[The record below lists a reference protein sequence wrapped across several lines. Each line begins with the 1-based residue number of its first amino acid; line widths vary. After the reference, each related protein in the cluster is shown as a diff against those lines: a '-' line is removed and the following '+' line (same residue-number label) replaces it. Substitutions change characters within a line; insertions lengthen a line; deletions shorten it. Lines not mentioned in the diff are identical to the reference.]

1 MLEKEAIRRGM
12 KISDLVKPELYDPLL
27 KKYGFQEWEDICGA
41 VGYGGMAAVYVI
53 TRLIEEQKARE
64 PATPVVTK
72 VEDMVSEEQRLS
84 QRRAH
89 HGIVMIGAEDLDI
102 PVRFAK
108 CCSPVPGDE
117 IVGYITRGRGVT
129 IHKAECVNAATGEQ
143 ERKIPVEW
151 AMDSEGT
158 FFATITI
165 LAYDRVNMLGEI
177 ATIIGENGVSIR
189 AASIQ
194 ASDKTRIST
203 LRLTLDVH
211 SREEMDRVINA
222 LRNKSDILDVYRS
235 TK

>member
-1 MLEKEAIRRGM
+1 M
-12 KISDLVKPELYDPLL
+12 SDLVKPENYDPLL
-27 KKYGFQEWEDICGA
+27 KRSGFMDFEDICGA
-41 VGYGGMAAVYVI
+41 VGYGGMAAVYVVS
-53 TRLIEEQKARE
+53 RMLEEQRLRE
-64 PATPVVTK
+64 QPEKVPQH
-72 VEDMVSEEQRLS
+72 VEDMVSQEKRLS

-89 HGIVMIGAEDLDI
+89 HGIVLTGSEDLDI

-129 IHKAECVNAATGEQ
+129 IHKAECVNAAAGEE
-143 ERKIPVEW
+143 ERRVPVEW
-151 AMDSEGT
+151 ASDGQDT
-158 FFATITI
+158 FYANISI
-165 LAYDRVNMLGEI
+165 LCYDRVNMLGEI

-194 ASDKTRIST
+194 SDEKARIST

-211 SREEMDRVINA
+211 SREEMEKVIQA

-235 TK
+235 ST